1 MKGSFL
7 HLISKYAVITIAL
20 VVAITGFFLYH
31 ALFLTLDAD
40 YTSLLTKDE
49 INSTYQGGV
58 ATRTPIEKPP
68 VDEVE
73 ELDEPMGFPS
83 SYMLLIESPTL
94 YTAEALTSINEV
106 LDALSESP
114 YLASR
119 FSLFDFV
126 TLEKRGTRLMSV
138 PFASSSWTD
147 EEAVL
152 LKERVQSDPMV
163 KNYLVSEDLH
173 GLFINFESVDLTPQ
187 METELR
193 EILQPLVTQGM
204 SVSINGA
211 AILTNVLMRYLSRDL
226 VLILTL
232 CLLAILVVYYLS
244 FRAKRS
250 VLLPFSM
257 SAMGIIWTFGT
268 MRLLGYSLTI
278 VNIITPA
285 MVLNLGSSYAIHVI
299 SEYFAGHEIGRGVI
313 ASTRK
318 ILRTILFACLTTVI
332 GFLSLLTSKT
342 GALKEFGISVA
353 IGITSCAILAATY
366 LPAVLS
372 LVRKPK
378 VHHIKSYRRGY
389 LASIVNGIN
398 VLVGR
403 YRMVFVVLWLVIIA
417 GFGLTRDKISVN
429 TNYMSYLPKRDPF
442 TISSRHF
449 ARTMSGN
456 TPYYIT
462 IDAPSGTTN
471 FFLEPENLARVY
483 AFEEKVKKE
492 NNDIRQS
499 LSFASYVAFA
509 NEVYSNER
517 SIPSS
522 KGLLNLL
529 SRMVLLLSKQGK
541 QDLESVISS
550 DGNTLTIIL
559 QNYDAVEEEFGTI
572 GSAERIEDTIL
583 DNLQLLP
590 GGTIVTL
597 DGEPHQAL
605 HFSNTLLHDQ
615 QMSIYFSFIF
625 VFLVVLIAFRSFSL
639 ACYALIPVVTGV
651 MANYIIMF
659 LLNIPFDLIT
669 VSFGAVSV
677 GVGVDYA
684 IHFLLRYRN
693 KIDPTQNRDVALLLK
708 ETISE
713 TGRPIILTTLSI
725 VAGMLMF
732 LFASYAPVRI
742 FGILMSTALL
752 NCMLATLF
760 IMPSVIW
767 AVSVLK
773 ERGLRR
779 RLS

>member
-1 MKGSFL
+1 MRVSFL
-7 HLISKYAVITIAL
+7 EIISKYAIITIVL
-20 VVAITGFFLYH
+20 VGSLTGFFLYH

-40 YTSLLTKDE
+40 YTTLLSKDE
-49 INSTYQGGV
+49 VNSVYQGG
-58 ATRTPIEKPP
+58 APTPTPAEKPP
-68 VDEVE
+68 VDETE
-73 ELDEPMGFPS
+73 ELDEPKEFPS
-83 SYMLLIESPTL
+83 SYILLIESSSL
-94 YTAEALTSINEV
+94 YTAETLTAINEV

-119 FSLFDFV
+119 FSLFDFI

-152 LKERVQSDPMV
+152 LKERVEADPMV

-173 GLFINFESVDLTPQ
+173 SLFVNFESVDLTPE
-187 METELR
+187 MEAELQ
-193 EILQPLVTQGM
+193 EILQPLVKQGIG
-204 SVSINGA
+204 VSINGA
-211 AILTNVLMRYLSRDL
+211 AVLSNVLMRYLSRDL
-226 VLILTL
+226 TLILTL

-257 SAMGIIWTFGT
+257 STMGIIWTFGT

-299 SEYFAGHEIGRGVI
+299 SEYFAGQEIGRGVI

-318 ILRTILFACLTTVI
+318 ILRTIFFACLTTVA

-342 GALKEFGISVA
+342 EALKKFGISVA
-353 IGITSCAILAATY
+353 IGIIYCAILAATY

-372 LVRKPK
+372 LVRKPN
-378 VHHIKSYRRGY
+378 VQHIKTYRRGY

-403 YRMVFVVLWLVIIA
+403 YWVFFVVLWLAVIA
-417 GFGLTRDKISVN
+417 GFGFTRDKISVN

-456 TPYYIT
+456 TPYLIT
-462 IDAPSGTTN
+462 IDAPSGAN
-471 FFLEPENLARVY
+471 RFFLEPENLAQVHT
-483 AFEEKVKKE
+483 FEEKIKE
-492 NNDIRQS
+492 ENDDIRQS

-509 NEVYSNER
+509 NEVYSDEHA
-517 SIPSS
+517 IPPS

-529 SRMVLLLSKQGK
+529 ARMVMLLSKQGK
-541 QDLESVISS
+541 QDLESVISG

-559 QNYDAVEEEFGTI
+559 QNYDAVEGDFTTI
-572 GSAERIEDTIL
+572 GSAKRIEDTVL
-583 DNLQLLP
+583 ANLHLLP

-597 DGEPHQAL
+597 GGEPHVAL

-615 QMSIYFSFIF
+615 QMSVYFSFIF
-625 VFLVVLIAFRSFSL
+625 VFLVVLIAFGSISL
-639 ACYALIPVVTGV
+639 ALYALIPVITGV

-659 LLNIPFDLIT
+659 ALNIPFDLIT

-693 KIDPTQNRDVALLLK
+693 KIDKTRKQDTALLLK
-708 ETISE
+708 DTIGE

-760 IMPSVIW
+760 IMPSVIR
-767 AVSVLK
+767 AVGILK
-773 ERGLRR
+773 EKGLRR
-779 RLS
+779 RTP

>member
-1 MKGSFL
+1 M
-7 HLISKYAVITIAL
+7 
-20 VVAITGFFLYH
+20 
-31 ALFLTLDAD
+31 
-40 YTSLLTKDE
+40 
-49 INSTYQGGV
+49 
-58 ATRTPIEKPP
+58 
-68 VDEVE
+68 
-73 ELDEPMGFPS
+73 
-83 SYMLLIESPTL
+83 
-94 YTAEALTSINEV
+94 
-106 LDALSESP
+106 
-114 YLASR
+114 
-119 FSLFDFV
+119 
-126 TLEKRGTRLMSV
+126 
-138 PFASSSWTD
+138 
-147 EEAVL
+147 
-152 LKERVQSDPMV
+152 
-163 KNYLVSEDLH
+163 
-173 GLFINFESVDLTPQ
+173 
-187 METELR
+187 
-193 EILQPLVTQGM
+193 
-204 SVSINGA
+204 
-211 AILTNVLMRYLSRDL
+211 
-226 VLILTL
+226 
-232 CLLAILVVYYLS
+232 
-244 FRAKRS
+244 
-250 VLLPFSM
+250 
-257 SAMGIIWTFGT
+257 
-268 MRLLGYSLTI
+268 
-278 VNIITPA
+278 
-285 MVLNLGSSYAIHVI
+285 
-299 SEYFAGHEIGRGVI
+299 
-313 ASTRK
+313 
-318 ILRTILFACLTTVI
+318 
-332 GFLSLLTSKT
+332 
-342 GALKEFGISVA
+342 
-353 IGITSCAILAATY
+353 
-366 LPAVLS
+366 
-372 LVRKPK
+372 
-378 VHHIKSYRRGY
+378 
-389 LASIVNGIN
+389 
-398 VLVGR
+398 
-403 YRMVFVVLWLVIIA
+403 VLWLVIIA

-429 TNYMSYLPKRDPF
+429 TNYMSYLPKQDPF
-442 TISSRHF
+442 TISSVTSPAHDEWKH
-449 ARTMSGN
+449 
-456 TPYYIT
+456 PYYIT

-471 FFLEPENLARVY
+471 FLEPGNLAQSMRL
-483 AFEEKVKKE
+483 KKGQEE

-509 NEVYSNER
+509 NEVYSDEHA
-517 SIPSS
+517 IPPS

-529 SRMVLLLSKQGK
+529 ARMVMLLSKQGK

-559 QNYDAVEEEFGTI
+559 QNYDSIEGEFGTI

-684 IHFLLRYRN
+684 IHFLLRYPN
-693 KIDPTQNRDVALLLK
+693 KIDPTQNRDVAHLLK